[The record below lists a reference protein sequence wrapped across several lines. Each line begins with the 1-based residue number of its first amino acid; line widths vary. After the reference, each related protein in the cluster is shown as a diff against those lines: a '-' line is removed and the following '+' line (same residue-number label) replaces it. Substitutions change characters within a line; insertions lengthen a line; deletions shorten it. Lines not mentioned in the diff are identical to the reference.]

1 MPDTGNQGG
10 GGGPTQSTVMNTN
23 IPEYARPYVES
34 MLGATQQQLFN
45 TQQVTDPTTGQN
57 TTQITGVKGY
67 TPFGAAGA
75 GMGPTEQAAAQAAV
89 AGFSPLQQQAQQGI
103 AGLQMPGQFGAATEA
118 AMMGTQAA
126 LGAGQYQP
134 GYFGNQFR
142 APAAYRPG
150 QFSMVQAQ
158 APELTQY
165 QMGGPERVGAP
176 GMEAAQMQ
184 AAQTG
189 YRPDLQTFQMAG
201 PERVRTQSF
210 LRPGTSEAYM
220 SPYMQSVVDA
230 QQREAIRQSG
240 IAGTQLAGQA
250 TQAGAFGGARYGLME
265 AERQRNLAT
274 QLGDIQATGLQ
285 SAFQQAQ
292 QQFNAEQQ
300 ARLQASLANQQA
312 GLQVGGQ
319 NLAAALGVQQ
329 LGTQTGLQTALANL
343 TNQQQAAVQ
352 NQAAQL
358 QAQGMNAQQAMQAAL
373 ANQQAGLTVGQQN
386 LGALLG
392 IQQLGAGQNLQ
403 AQLANQQAL
412 QAAQQAA
419 EQSRQYGYGQAMTA
433 AQQRAQYGLA
443 GQQAEEQ
450 SRQFGAGLGLQGAQ
464 TGLQGAGQLANIG
477 SQQLGAQQG
486 ILGLQA
492 QTGQQQQQQQ
502 QNVINQM
509 LQNYATTQQYPQQQ
523 LAFMNAMLRGLPLQT
538 ATTQSYQ
545 AAPSMTSQLTGLG
558 LAGAGMY
565 GLANRKK
572 GGAIKEP
579 KDKAPAGLAELA
591 LMKMGV

>member
-1 MPDTGNQGG
+1 MDGGGGG
-10 GGGPTQSTVMNTN
+10 GGGPTQSTVTNTN

-45 TQQVTDPTTGQN
+45 TAPGADG
-57 TTQITGVKGY
+57 TTQITGIKGY
-67 TPFGAAGA
+67 TPFGVGGA
-75 GMGPTEQAAAQAAV
+75 GMGPQEQTAAAAAV
-89 AGFSPLQQQAQQGI
+89 QPFTELQQKAQQGI
-103 AGLQMPGQFGAATEA
+103 AGLQTPGQFDAATQA

-134 GYFGNQFR
+134 QYFGNQFR
-142 APAAYRPG
+142 APGQYQPG

-158 APELTQY
+158 APDLTQF
-165 QMGGPERVGAP
+165 QMGGPERVGT
-176 GMEAAQMQ
+176 Q
-184 AAQTG
+184 AFTG
-189 YRPDLQTFQMAG
+189 ENVNQ
-201 PERVRTQSF
+201 
-210 LRPGTSEAYM
+210 YM
-220 SPYMQSVVDA
+220 SPYMQAVVDK
-230 QQREAIRQSG
+230 QQREAMRQSG

-250 TQAGAFGGARYGLME
+250 TQAGAFGGSRYGLME

-274 QLGDIQATGLQ
+274 QLGDIQATGSQ
-285 SAFQQAQ
+285 AAFQNAQ
-292 QQFNAEQQ
+292 QQFNA
-300 ARLQASLANQQA
+300 
-312 GLQVGGQ
+312 
-319 NLAAALGVQQ
+319 
-329 LGTQTGLQTALANL
+329 
-343 TNQQQAAVQ
+343 QQQA
-352 NQAAQL
+352 NL
-358 QAQGMNAQQAMQAAL
+358 QAAL
-373 ANQQAGLTVGQQN
+373 ANQQAGINVGGQN
-386 LGALLG
+386 LQALLG
-392 IQQLGAGQNLQ
+392 VQQLGAGQNLQ

-443 GQQAEEQ
+443 GQQATEQ

-464 TGLQGAGQLANIG
+464 TGLQGAGQLAGIG
-477 SQQLGAQQG
+477 AQQLGAQQG

-502 QNVINQM
+502 QQIINQM
-509 LQNYATTQQYPQQQ
+509 IQNYATTQQYPQQQ

-565 GLANRKK
+565 GLATGRKE
-572 GGAIKEP
+572 GGKIEE
-579 KDKAPAGLAELA
+579 KAGMGIDELA
-591 LMKMGV
+591 MRRALEGA